1 MAKAFSSTI
10 RQKLWTAKDAEKSF
24 QITAKGGKS
33 PTCAFRLTLFG
44 PKANVTL
51 IRVVSLGRYG
61 MRRAYVK
68 ILGACL
74 LLGGFAAPAKAD
86 LKLCNNTASRV
97 GVAIGYKDKEG
108 WASEGWWTAEPN
120 KCLNLLKGSLIARYY
135 YVYAVDYEKG
145 GSWGG
150 KSMMCIRDKIF
161 TIRGFDN
168 CDGRGYS
175 KVGFF
180 EVDTGEESDW
190 TISLSGEKTTQGNP

>member
-1 MAKAFSSTI
+1 MKRGYAK
-10 RQKLWTAKDAEKSF
+10 
-24 QITAKGGKS
+24 
-33 PTCAFRLTLFG
+33 
-44 PKANVTL
+44 V
-51 IRVVSLGRYG
+51 
-61 MRRAYVK
+61 
-68 ILGACL
+68 LGAL
-74 LLGGFAAPAKAD
+74 LLLAGFAAPAHAD

-97 GVAIGYKDKEG
+97 GVAIGYKDKDG

-120 KCLNLLKGSLIARYY
+120 KCLNLLKGALIARYY

-161 TIRGFDN
+161 TIRGFN
-168 CDGRGYS
+168 ECEGRGYS

-190 TISLSGEKTTQGNP
+190 TISLSGEKTTQGTQ

>member
-1 MAKAFSSTI
+1 MN
-10 RQKLWTAKDAEKSF
+10 RV
-24 QITAKGGKS
+24 
-33 PTCAFRLTLFG
+33 CAS
-44 PKANVTL
+44 V
-51 IRVVSLGRYG
+51 
-61 MRRAYVK
+61 
-68 ILGACL
+68 LGAFL
-74 LLGGFAAPAKAD
+74 LLGGYATPALAD

-108 WASEGWWTAEPN
+108 WASEGWWTAEPS
-120 KCLNLLKGSLIARYY
+120 KCLTLLKGSLIARYY

-161 TIRGFDN
+161 TIRGFDK
-168 CDGRGYS
+168 CEDRAYS

-190 TISLSGEKTTQGNP
+190 TISLSGEKTTQGTP